1 MNHPEEKIRY
11 QVKRSQRK
19 TADIIVERDGSVL
32 VRVPES
38 LPDQRIEDL
47 VESKRYWIY
56 KTLAEWRDLN
66 SARVMRE
73 FRGGEGFWYL
83 GRTYRLSL
91 VADQSRPL
99 LLKNGWFCLQREF
112 VDRGD
117 IEGAQAA
124 FREYYVEKG
133 KDRIGKRVGYFA
145 PKVDVQPSKVM
156 VSELGNR
163 WASCSLSGKLSFH
176 WKCMMA
182 PQSIID
188 YIIVH
193 ELCHL
198 RERDHTDAFWNEIDK
213 VLPDFHERKDWL
225 RKNGVGLDL

>member
-11 QVKRSQRK
+11 HVKRSQRK
-19 TADIIVERDGSVL
+19 TADIIVERDGSIL

-38 LPDQRIEDL
+38 LSDQRVEDL
-47 VESKRYWIY
+47 VESKRLWIY
-56 KTLAEWRDLN
+56 KTLADWRDLN

-73 FRGGEGFWYL
+73 FHGGEGFWYL

-99 LLKNGWFCLQREF
+99 LLKNGWFCLRREF
-112 VDRGD
+112 IDRGD

-145 PKVDVQPSKVM
+145 SKIDVQPSKVKI
-156 VSELGNR
+156 SELGNR
-163 WASCSLSGKLSFH
+163 WASCSSSGKLSFH

-198 RERDHTDAFWNEIDK
+198 RERDHTDVFWNEIDK
-213 VLPDFHERKDWL
+213 VLPDFRERKDWL
-225 RKNGVGLDL
+225 RINGVGLDL